1 MRKPFDLK
9 ISVSGIR
16 GKIGRSFTPG
26 LVISFSEAFAT
37 YLGGGKI
44 AVATDTRPTREL
56 VKHAVFAGL
65 LSCGA
70 VPVDAGILP
79 IPSFQIYVRDTRA
92 RGGIAITASHNPVEW
107 NALKL
112 VKRGGFFPFSYQT
125 EEILDIYHQGK
136 FKRYTYFTEKPKIDR
151 DAFRFHKNRL
161 LSFANIE
168 LIKNKRPKVVVDA
181 CNGASSPYIEN
192 FLKSLGCEVI
202 AINNDI
208 NSPFP
213 HSPEPLPENLTQLCE
228 AVKKYG
234 ADIGFAQDAD
244 ADRLAAVDERGT
256 PIGEEYT
263 LALAVKYYL
272 ENREKS
278 PVVVN
283 LSTSRAVED
292 VVKEEGVPFFRSKVG
307 EINVVEEM
315 IKRKSKIGG
324 EGNGG
329 IISADVHL
337 CRDSFAGM
345 VLLLE
350 LLSKSGKRLSELV
363 SEIPRYFMIKD
374 KIEVSLKDSIKIVE
388 YFKKIHK
395 NGRIN
400 LLDGIRIDYNDY
412 WVHIRPSNTEPV
424 LRIIVEART
433 KTMVN
438 EVYEKVKKQI
448 LELKEV

>member
-1 MRKPFDLK
+1 MRKPSDLK

-16 GKIGRSFTPG
+16 GKIGRSFTPA

-37 YLGGGKI
+37 YLVGGRI
-44 AVATDTRPTREL
+44 VVATDTRPTRDL

-70 VPVDAGILP
+70 TPVDAGILP
-79 IPSFQIYVRDTRA
+79 IPSFQIYVRDTKA

-112 VKRGGFFPFSYQT
+112 VRRGGFFPFSYQA

-136 FKRYTYFTEKPKIDR
+136 FKRTHYFAEGPKIDR
-151 DAFRFHKNRL
+151 DAFRFHKRRL
-161 LSFANIE
+161 LRFADIE
-168 LIKNKRPKVVVDA
+168 LIKKRRPKVVVDA
-181 CNGASSPYIEN
+181 CNGASSPYVAD
-192 FLKSLGCEVI
+192 FLKELGCEVV
-202 AINNDI
+202 AINTDV

-213 HSPEPLPENLTQLCE
+213 HPPEPLPENLRQLSE
-228 AVKKYG
+228 AVKKHG

-244 ADRLAAVDERGT
+244 ADRLAAVDERGV

-272 ENREKS
+272 ENKGKS

-292 VVKEEGVPFFRSKVG
+292 VAKEAGVSFFRAKVG

-315 IKRKSKIGG
+315 MRRGAKIGG

-329 IISADVHL
+329 VISADVHL
-337 CRDSFAGM
+337 CRDSFTGM
-345 VLLLE
+345 ALLLE
-350 LLSKSGKRLSELV
+350 LLSKSGKTLSELA
-363 SEIPRYFMIKD
+363 SQLPRYFMIKD
-374 KIEVSLKDSIKIVE
+374 KIEVSLKDSIRIVE
-388 YFKKIHK
+388 HFKEAHK
-395 NGRIN
+395 HGRIN
-400 LLDGIRIDYNDY
+400 LMDGVRIDYPDF
-412 WVHIRPSNTEPV
+412 WIHLRPSNTEPV
-424 LRIIVEART
+424 LRLIVEAIDKNLAEEIFEKT
-433 KTMVN
+433 K
-438 EVYEKVKKQI
+438 EEI
-448 LELKEV
+448 LSLKEE